1 MARDALLRTRV
12 GRDIAEQPAALGR
25 VLDAGAEPLDE
36 ARRIVSE
43 ARTVRLIGIGSSR
56 HAAAYGAEAM
66 EALAGVRAA
75 VGPAP
80 GAWVTRPAVD
90 ASDAVVAVSQ
100 SGATPA
106 VTDAV
111 RDLAETGVPLIA
123 VTNAPDSPLDELAS
137 VALSC
142 GAGAERVVP
151 ATKSLTAQMLL
162 LRSLARPVPQD
173 VVSRLAEAV
182 DETLELAGAPERP
195 DAVVAGSFAGE
206 ALADE
211 IALKLA
217 ETAGRLLPSASLV
230 DFLHGPVAA
239 STRPLLVLDPDDP
252 NSRADLPDG
261 ALRLGTDAS
270 YDLPL
275 PPTGD
280 PTLDVLVAV
289 VAGQVLAHE
298 LALASGEDPDADR
311 GLSKVT
317 RTR

>member
-12 GRDIAEQPAALGR
+12 GRDIAEQPGVLGR
-25 VLDAGAEPLDE
+25 VIDANADALEGT
-36 ARRIVSE
+36 RRIVGG
-43 ARTVRLIGIGSSR
+43 ARTVRLLGIGSSR
-56 HAAAYGAEAM
+56 HAAAYGAEAL

-80 GAWVTRPAVD
+80 GARVTRPVAD

-106 VTDAV
+106 LLDAV
-111 RDLAETGVPLIA
+111 RDLAGVPLIA
-123 VTNAPDSPLDELAS
+123 VTNAPGSPLDELAS

-142 GAGAERVVP
+142 EAGAEHVVP

-162 LRSLARPVPQD
+162 LRGLARPVEGD
-173 VVSRLAEAV
+173 AVTRLAEAA
-182 DETLELAGAPERP
+182 DETLELAAAPERP
-195 DAVVAGSFAGE
+195 DAVVAGGFAGE
-206 ALADE
+206 PLADE

-217 ETAGRLLPSASLV
+217 EMAGRLLPSASLV

-239 STRPLLVLDPDDP
+239 SARPLLVLDPDDP
-252 NSRADLPDG
+252 NSRADLPAG
-261 ALRLGTDAS
+261 RFRLGTDPTCE
-270 YDLPL
+270 LPL

-289 VAGQVLAHE
+289 VAGQALAHDF
-298 LALASGEDPDADR
+298 ALANGEDPDAER